1 MINLC
6 ESVQTVHFNKLIQT
20 LSIEL
25 IQNLTDITVQTDIFK
40 EQIQNSKL
48 IWLVHASL
56 RNFYG
61 SLLVNVGK
69 YCYYALVE
77 IIK

>member
-1 MINLC
+1 MINLR
-6 ESVQTVHFNKLIQT
+6 ESVQTVHFNKLFQT
-20 LSIEL
+20 LTIEL

-56 RNFYG
+56 RNVYG